1 MSKAT
6 FVYDMESPEEILN
19 IAKALSSK
27 TRLDIIKLLSTTC
40 CNVNEIAESLGLP
53 LTTVAYA
60 VNMLEKYGI
69 IESELLPG
77 ERGTM
82 KVCRLKTDNL
92 RISFLSAKAQKH
104 SNSISIAMPI
114 GNYVDC
120 NVTPPCGLV
129 SEQAYIDSEDNR
141 TSFYNPKRTS
151 AQLIW
156 LHDGYLCYRFPNVTI
171 KGSKLNAI
179 EFSLEMCSEAP
190 NYNEDWPSDITAWVN
205 GHEIGTWTCP
215 GDFGYRRGR
224 LNPGWWPSSSTQFG
238 MFKTFRVTDT
248 GSFIDDTL
256 SSSDTISGLNLT
268 QNSYIEFKIGI
279 KDNAVNCG
287 GLNLFGEKFGDYEQN
302 IVMTIYY
309 SM

>member
-1 MSKAT
+1 MSNTT
-6 FVYDMESPEEILN
+6 FVYDMESPDDILN
-19 IAKALSSK
+19 VARALSSK

-82 KVCRLKTDNL
+82 KVCRLKADNL
-92 RISFLSAKAQKH
+92 RISFIPAQAQKR

-114 GNYVDC
+114 GNFVDC
-120 NVTPPCGLV
+120 HITPPCGLV
-129 SEQAYIDSEDNR
+129 SAQSYIGAEDNR
-141 TSFYNPKRTS
+141 SSFYNPQRTE
-151 AQLIW
+151 AQILW
-156 LHDGYLCYRFPNVTI
+156 LHSGYLTYRFPNVI
-171 KGSKLNAI
+171 VKGSKISAI

-190 NYNEDWPSDITAWVN
+190 NYNDEWPSDITVWIN
-205 GHEIGTWTCP
+205 GKETGTWTCP
-215 GDFGYRRGR
+215 GDYGYRRGR

-238 MFKTFRVTDT
+238 VFKTFRVVDT
-248 GSFIDDTL
+248 GSYIDDSLSAAVTL
-256 SSSDTISGLNLT
+256 PDLDLDN
-268 QNSYIEFKIGI
+268 NVYIEFKIGV
-279 KDNAVNCG
+279 KDDSVNVG

-302 IVMTIYY
+302 IVMTVYY
-309 SM
+309 TM